1 MLLQSVCICVFAYLC
16 HVEAANEKEMLLRVM
31 FFPKDQKFED
41 W

>member
-1 MLLQSVCICVFAYLC
+1 MCVFAYLC

-31 FFPKDQKFED
+31 FFFPKDQKFED